1 MLKICIVS
9 NKTKKCSSMW
19 QCGAL
24 NVPQKSVRC
33 LGMFSLQ
40 FPQYAHPDGNQMPSS
55 DFSLGTLICLTVTEK
70 ENDGG

>member
-40 FPQYAHPDGNQMPSS
+40 FPQYAHPDGKSNAIFRLQFRDS
-55 DFSLGTLICLTVTEK
+55 DLPYS
-70 ENDGG
+70 D